1 MNYPIK
7 NDVAQGKKRI
17 SGTRHQVLYKKACPV
32 DKNA

>member
-17 SGTRHQVLYKKACPV
+17 SGTRHQVLYKKGLPG
-32 DKNA
+32 